1 MDNACSVDL
10 HALVMRYGTIHLKTT
25 VELVRTAF
33 EGFNIAQHLYFSILI
48 GCCLGTYTLPDVSFA
63 MFQTYAN
70 HTTGICRI
78 IFLPR

>member
-10 HALVMRYGTIHLKTT
+10 HALVMRYGTIHLYTSI
-25 VELVRTAF
+25 EFVRTAF
-33 EGFNIAQHLYFSILI
+33 EDFNIAQYLYFSTLI
-48 GCCLGTYTLPDVSFA
+48 GCCLGTYSFLDVSFSI
-63 MFQTYAN
+63 FQTYAN

>member
-48 GCCLGTYTLPDVSFA
+48 GCCLGPYSLLDVCF
-63 MFQTYAN
+63 
-70 HTTGICRI
+70 
-78 IFLPR
+78 